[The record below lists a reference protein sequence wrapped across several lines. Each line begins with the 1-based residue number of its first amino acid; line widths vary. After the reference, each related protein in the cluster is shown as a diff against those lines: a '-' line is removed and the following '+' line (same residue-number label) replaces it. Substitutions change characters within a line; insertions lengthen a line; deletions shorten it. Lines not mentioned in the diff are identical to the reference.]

1 MEESYI
7 LTRYS
12 LSSQIQIQIIEIYD
26 VIGAVIWSDTVVIL
40 IHTIEK
46 YTNKYKQTRSL
57 RDACVC

>member
-12 LSSQIQIQIIEIYD
+12 LSSQIEIYD